1 MGSINDKGYVCVSAA
16 AARND
21 RISHAE
27 RISLNNITPPPIEVH
42 IGPRSPIIKLS
53 QATARV
59 RARTKNTEG
68 TVCSRGIAIS
78 QRLTE

>member
-27 RISLNNITPPPIEVH
+27 RISLNIITPPPIEVH

-59 RARTKNTEG
+59 QHEKQG
-68 TVCSRGIAIS
+68 GWVVFRGIAIS
-78 QRLTE
+78 QRLAQ